1 MSNYALD
8 YLGAELYDG
17 DRIIFIGED
26 ARFHMGTIFLSDEED
41 SILTS
46 SNSYLLLDEFTSV
59 KGTKKYQYIIKL

>member
-1 MSNYALD
+1 MSDLYALD
-8 YLGAELYDG
+8 YLGTELYDG

-46 SNSYLLLDEFTSV
+46 SNSYLLQIGRASCRERSP
-59 KGTKKYQYIIKL
+59 